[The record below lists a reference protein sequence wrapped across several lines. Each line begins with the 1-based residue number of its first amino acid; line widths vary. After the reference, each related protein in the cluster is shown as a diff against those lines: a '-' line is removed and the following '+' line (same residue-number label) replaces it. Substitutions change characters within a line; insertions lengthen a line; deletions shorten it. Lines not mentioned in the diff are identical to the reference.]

1 MSSILVVSGM
11 FYEDL
16 AGSLLQGAVQAVL
29 EAGLS
34 CDTVGVPG
42 ALEIPQAI
50 RYAISGGKYA
60 GYIAL
65 GTVIRGET
73 GHYDIVANESSRA
86 LMELALTHQVPIGNG
101 ILTVENFEQAWD
113 RADPARRN
121 KGGEAAKAVIELLAL
136 KRRLAKGTKV

>member
-16 AGSLLQGAVQAVL
+16 AGDLLRGCVQEIMA
-29 EAGLS
+29 AGLS

-50 RYAISGGKYA
+50 RYAISGGQYA
-60 GYIAL
+60 GYVAL

-73 GHYDIVANESSRA
+73 GHYDVVANESARA
-86 LMELALTHQVPIGNG
+86 LMELSLTHQVPIGNG
-101 ILTVENFEQAWD
+101 ILTVENFEQAWE
-113 RADPARRN
+113 RADPARKN

-136 KRRLAKGTKV
+136 KRRLSKRTKV